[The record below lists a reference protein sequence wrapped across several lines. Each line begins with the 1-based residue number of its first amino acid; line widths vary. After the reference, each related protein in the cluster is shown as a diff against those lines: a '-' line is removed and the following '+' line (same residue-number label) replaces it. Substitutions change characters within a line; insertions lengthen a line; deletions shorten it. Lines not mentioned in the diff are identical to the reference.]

1 MRNDVTLSA
10 VTNVDTFGP
19 ENMKA
24 DCKFHL
30 KANMDWQMTFKNYRK
45 TNTVPIRFVSHIF
58 IRLVLLR
65 SVCFINPAEAM
76 TDSTFRTATYV
87 CSSGRQE
94 W

>member
-65 SVCFINPAEAM
+65 SVCIINPAGAM
-76 TDSTFRTATYV
+76 TDSAFRTATYV